1 MISQKLSGP
10 GDTTEGEFGILS
22 EVCKGLKIHF
32 SEFNVFHFVLKA
44 LYLKFLLYH
53 GTLYYS

>member
-10 GDTTEGEFGILS
+10 GDTTEGEFVILS

-32 SEFNVFHFVLKA
+32 SEFNIFHFVRKA
-44 LYLKFLLYH
+44 LYLKFLL
-53 GTLYYS
+53 

>member
-10 GDTTEGEFGILS
+10 GDTTEGGFVILS

-32 SEFNVFHFVLKA
+32 SEFNVFHFARKA
-44 LYLKFLLYH
+44 LYLKFLL
-53 GTLYYS
+53 